1 MHLIRAA
8 AGILAGGCAGRAG
21 RHKGVA
27 RVVLAAWSRT
37 CRRAMHLGCLV
48 STLSRV
54 TPDGWRRQSGQDA
67 NNEPPV
73 QVPVLRRVR
82 EEGRARV
89 EGGQL
94 AQVPRRGR
102 GPAARPGLR
111 PPAAAAAAASAQQGQ
126 AHAHGPRCAGPR
138 TDEREGEEPQVA
150 KINCKESL
158 WSVRRVVAAHRVL
171 PPCPIQSRRRAQFEC
186 SDALRRRS
194 CMAAPFPVAGPPPGY
209 SGHQHPHPA
218 VIGAAYE
225 PQQGAAYPAQPL
237 VQPHGAP
244 YAPAAPQGYAQAP
257 PQVYGQVR
265 SSLCC
270 HW

>member
-1 MHLIRAA
+1 MSHPSKYQFYGECVKKDARESKAANWPKFRAA
-8 AGILAGGCAGRAG
+8 AEDLRRDRGFGPPPPLPPRRAPNRG
-21 RHKGVA
+21 KPMPMD
-27 RVVLAAWSRT
+27 LAARGLART
-37 CRRAMHLGCLV
+37 
-48 STLSRV
+48 
-54 TPDGWRRQSGQDA
+54 
-67 NNEPPV
+67 
-73 QVPVLRRVR
+73 
-82 EEGRARV
+82 
-89 EGGQL
+89 
-94 AQVPRRGR
+94 
-102 GPAARPGLR
+102 
-111 PPAAAAAAASAQQGQ
+111 SAK
-126 AHAHGPRCAGPR
+126 
-138 TDEREGEEPQVA
+138 GEEPQVA
-150 KINCKESL
+150 KINCKKSL

-244 YAPAAPQGYAQAP
+244 SAPAAPQGYAQAP